1 VAVVTLADIAGYFV
15 LVALLG
21 AGWILLSSSGD
32 E

>member
-1 VAVVTLADIAGYFV
+1 MSLADIAGYFV

-21 AGWILLSSSGD
+21 AGWILLSGSGD